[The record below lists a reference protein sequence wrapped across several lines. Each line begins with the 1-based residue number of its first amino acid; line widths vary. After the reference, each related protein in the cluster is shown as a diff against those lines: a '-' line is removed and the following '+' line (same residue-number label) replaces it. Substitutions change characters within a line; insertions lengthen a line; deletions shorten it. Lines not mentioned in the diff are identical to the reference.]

1 VTKRRLIV
9 YFANRFENAQLDATD
24 PTYLVEMLE
33 DAKGQPVDLLLETI
47 GGYTDTAERVVSIL
61 ENMAPD
67 LRVVVAGAAK
77 SNGTVICLAGKSI
90 VLGASSELGPIEPQ
104 LNVFGG
110 LIPSTILAMQDFAA
124 QNFIVHHLAKFAIEQ
139 TKKLAKRLLE
149 NGMKKGA
156 SDTEIEELIKKLL
169 TRETKSGEELDEALV
184 HVGAGRRDRGRQRV
198 EAHANER
205 GWRNGHIVFDQEY
218 GAVVAEFFIYA
229 QQSRSFSKGRD
240 LMFGISSGFR
250 RLSILVAVIGLIYE
264 LFIFGVPTS
273 IAVFGGTMTLIV
285 SYAFFFARLPALF
298 VLLLGWVVAGF
309 RKSH

>member
-1 VTKRRLIV
+1 VSEAKEGDSGAPAPKPEPFPRGTAPPLQSPLFWAQQKDRYLRQLLIRDIEAVTKRRLIV

-110 LIPSTILAMQDFAA
+110 LIPSTILAMPDFAA

-139 TKKLAKRLLE
+139 TRKLAKRLLE

-156 SDTEIEELIKKLL
+156 PD
-169 TRETKSGEELDEALV
+169 A
-184 HVGAGRRDRGRQRV
+184 
-198 EAHANER
+198 
-205 GWRNGHIVFDQEY
+205 
-218 GAVVAEFFIYA
+218 
-229 QQSRSFSKGRD
+229 
-240 LMFGISSGFR
+240 
-250 RLSILVAVIGLIYE
+250 
-264 LFIFGVPTS
+264 
-273 IAVFGGTMTLIV
+273 
-285 SYAFFFARLPALF
+285 
-298 VLLLGWVVAGF
+298 
-309 RKSH
+309 